1 MEEFINGTIV
11 SFDGVADSHCVPLF
25 YTSNVFPTPMLDI
38 VSEQG
43 DLSYWTQK
51 TVPAALKDV
60 GFRTIKAFWRQEPVL
75 PLRVLPAERGQAG
88 AGQKG
93 RLCGSGSQHA
103 SGGRLHAGYDQLR
116 QLSGLLPDLG
126 GYGLL

>member
-1 MEEFINGTIV
+1 MQYIMEEYINGTIV

-38 VSEQG
+38 VSKNG

-60 GFRTIKAFWRQEPVL
+60 ASARSRLLALKAGF
-75 PLRVLPAERGQAG
+75 PL
-88 AGQKG
+88 
-93 RLCGSGSQHA
+93 
-103 SGGRLHAGYDQLR
+103 
-116 QLSGLLPDLG
+116 
-126 GYGLL
+126 